1 MIVCVE
7 EHRISG
13 VVGACVRVV
22 FKRACVSRHLMA
34 IAWRIIDDDLSLQI
48 VRDIMTICLSS
59 SQDDDS
65 MMIVSV
71 ERSIGHVWETPVH
84 RLIQHSRTSFPLACR
99 CSMTLLVCL
108 RLKVPTAK

>member
-1 MIVCVE
+1 
-7 EHRISG
+7 
-13 VVGACVRVV
+13 
-22 FKRACVSRHLMA
+22 MA

-71 ERSIGHVWETPVH
+71 ERSIGHVWETLVH
-84 RLIQHSRTSFPLACR
+84 RVIQLPNLILTRR
-99 CSMTLLVCL
+99 SMLNDIA
-108 RLKVPTAK
+108 RLPAHPSANCQVRRYR